1 MTMTLD
7 TTQQRFGHALNFD
20 YSAHSQPPAF
30 SNPWSSSSP
39 AQSAPASSGLFVGS
53 QPPAP
58 LSHSMMASKA
68 PNARTSA
75 SSTSSL
81 SSYGSLPIAAPSSA
95 AGTVSHCSC
104 WRSKTDIP
112 SRNPLHEPHA
122 YNIGSLRRSR
132 LCHISLACQ
141 RPLCT
146 RVRFVRS
153 PGLCLSTRAT
163 GNVWRGSRC
172 RPNQEILSGVSSS
185 KSKPATMDQL

>member
-95 AGTVSHCSC
+95 AE
-104 WRSKTDIP
+104 IP
-112 SRNPLHEPHA
+112 YMNRMHTTSAAYGDPVYATSASPVNGHFAPASGSYDPLGYASAHVRQATFGAGADADPT
-122 YNIGSLRRSR
+122 RRYSQ
-132 LCHISLACQ
+132 A
-141 RPLCT
+141 
-146 RVRFVRS
+146 
-153 PGLCLSTRAT
+153 
-163 GNVWRGSRC
+163 
-172 RPNQEILSGVSSS
+172 
-185 KSKPATMDQL
+185 